1 MFINPLKYV
10 RKCAKNYSKILKIDT
25 PSFSVYTNVNT
36 FFTLLSCCVAVEI
49 KMVSMA
55 KPSEQRSLMCF
66 LALSQVAEN
75 IRKDKVSKRSD
86 LTVFNT
92 DVQNQFL
99 ETTSYSV
106 N

>member
-1 MFINPLKYV
+1 MFINPLNYV

-36 FFTLLSCCVAVEI
+36 FFTLMSCCVAVEI

-55 KPSEQRSLMCF
+55 KPSEQRSLNLMCF

-75 IRKDKVSKRSD
+75 IRKEISKVSKRSD
-86 LTVFNT
+86 LTRTFRTN
-92 DVQNQFL
+92 F
-99 ETTSYSV
+99 
-106 N
+106 